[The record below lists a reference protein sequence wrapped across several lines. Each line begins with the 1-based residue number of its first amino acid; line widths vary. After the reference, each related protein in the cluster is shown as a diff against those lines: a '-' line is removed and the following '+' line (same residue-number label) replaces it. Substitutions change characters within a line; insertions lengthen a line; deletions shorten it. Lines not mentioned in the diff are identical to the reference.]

1 MTPTV
6 HTLAGARCRRVAT
19 AAGPVD
25 LWWYI
30 APRGRPVP
38 GRVLLRHA
46 VASRH
51 ARPAGTVTV
60 VRDPLGRPALAPEQH
75 LPPLRLTAAH
85 CGPVTVAALVAAPR
99 SGTRIGIDIEHL
111 ASPPPPNLLRYAL
124 RPGEAAALADRPET
138 VRREEFLTLWTAK
151 EAIAK
156 ALGWSLLRALVDVEI
171 TLRPGLSLSRLGHE
185 PAPRGWQLLPLNL
198 PGAPH
203 TVTLVTHHP
212 PSGPRRESTWTSSA
226 RPR

>member
-1 MTPTV
+1 MTPAVPALT
-6 HTLAGARCRRVAT
+6 GARHRRVAS

-46 VASRH
+46 VAARQ
-51 ARPAGTVTV
+51 ARPAETVTL
-60 VRDPLGRPALAPEQH
+60 VRDPLGRPALAPEQN

-99 SGTRIGIDIEHL
+99 DGIRIGIDIEHL
-111 ASPPPPNLLRYAL
+111 VSPPPPELLRYAL
-124 RPGEAAALADRPET
+124 RPGEATASADRPENI
-138 VRREEFLTLWTAK
+138 RRAEFLTLWTAK
-151 EAIAK
+151 EAMAK

-171 TLRPGLSLSRLGHE
+171 TLRPRLSLARLGYE

-198 PGAPH
+198 PGTPH
-203 TVTLVTHHP
+203 TITLVTHHP
-212 PSGPRRESTWTSSA
+212 PSGPRRENTWTSPA
-226 RPR
+226 GPR